1 MKQETALKLLKA
13 GENVFLTGSA
23 GAGKTYTLNQYI
35 HYLKARKVPVAITA
49 STGIA
54 ATHMNGMTI
63 HTWAGIG
70 IKDHLTDD
78 DLKRMKERKYL
89 KEHLENAQVLVIDEI
104 SMLHAKQL
112 NLVNQVLKYFK
123 ESDEAFGGIQVIV
136 AGDFFQLPPV
146 GRNGEA
152 NRDKFCFM
160 SDAWVEAKFRVC
172 YLTEQHR
179 QDDEILNQILN
190 AIRAQSIQTE
200 HLQALHQSRTHDIGE
215 TFTRLYTHNMDVDNI
230 NYQHLNEIDNEGHQF
245 NAVLDGNEKLLET
258 LKSSVRAPEELTL
271 KKHAK
276 VMFVKNNFDMGYIN
290 GSLGEVI
297 GFEEDDENGLLPKVK
312 LTDGTTLLVAPETWS
327 IENEAGKVIASF
339 QQIPLR
345 LAWAITIHKS
355 QGMTLEAAEINLM
368 HTFEKGQG
376 YVALSRLK
384 SLTGLKLL
392 GFNEQALELDS
403 LAVKADRR
411 FQELSKEAEDNFA
424 DVDLTAQH
432 KAFIRHCGGTLN
444 ETEISRNEK
453 KLARGE
459 KQNYASATLD
469 ETRALFEEGYEIED
483 IAHERGL
490 TPATIINHLARLHKE
505 QKLDISV
512 AHPGEEVVEEVRK
525 IYKKLKKRQNP
536 DHFSDDGSIKLRP
549 IVEATS
555 PRMGYD
561 QVRLALLFI
570 DSVHDKFHRTLILSG
585 FCLLKIAK
593 ISLNSSFFPKPIKR

>member
-1 MKQETALKLLKA
+1 MLLFLTDEIMKQETALKLLKA

-35 HYLKARKVPVAITA
+35 HYLKVRKVPVAITA

-70 IKDHLTDD
+70 IKDSLSDD

-89 KEHLENAQVLVIDEI
+89 KEHLENAQVLIIDEI

-190 AIRAQSIQTE
+190 AIRAQNIQAD
-200 HLQALHQSRTHDIGE
+200 HIQALQQSRDQDIGD

-230 NYQHLNEIDNEGHQF
+230 NYQHLNEIDTESHQF
-245 NAVLDGNEKLLET
+245 NAVLDGNEKLIET

-297 GFEEDDENGLLPKVK
+297 GFEEDDQQGLLPKVK
-312 LTDGTTLLVAPETWS
+312 LTDGTTLLVEPETWS
-327 IENEAGKVIASF
+327 IENEAGKAIASF

-355 QGMTLEAAEINLM
+355 QGMTLEAAEINLT

-384 SLTGLKLL
+384 SLSGLRLL
-392 GFNEQALELDS
+392 GFNQQALELDS
-403 LAVKADRR
+403 LAIKADRR
-411 FQELSKEAEDNFA
+411 FQELSTEAEANFEN
-424 DVDLTAQH
+424 VDLTTQH
-432 KAFIRHCGGTLN
+432 NAFIRHCGGTLN
-444 ETEISRNEK
+444 TTEIARNEK
-453 KLARGE
+453 KLSKSGT
-459 KQNYASATLD
+459 KQNYATATLD
-469 ETRALFEEGYEIED
+469 ETRALFEGGYEIED

-505 QKLDISV
+505 QALDISV
-512 AHPGEEVVEEVRK
+512 AHPGDEVVEEVRK
-525 IYKKLKKRQNP
+525 IYKRLHKRKNP
-536 DHFSDDGSIKLRP
+536 EHFTDDGAIKLRP

-555 PRMGYD
+555 PRMSYD
-561 QVRLALLFI
+561 QVRLALLF
-570 DSVHDKFHRTLILSG
+570 VE
-585 FCLLKIAK
+585 
-593 ISLNSSFFPKPIKR
+593 